1 LGILAASD
9 VTPLDSSKDLVQAYL
24 ADGYKTLKVS
34 GGEMGLVIMT

>member
-1 LGILAASD
+1 
-9 VTPLDSSKDLVQAYL
+9 VQAYL